1 MITINLDKAKT
12 IAHSIRRTKRE
23 QEFAPYD
30 ALIAKQIPGTDAAAA
45 EQSRI
50 EIRQRYADI
59 QQAIDASS
67 SPDEIK
73 QALALD

>member
-30 ALIAKQIPGTDAAAA
+30 ALIAKQIPGTDAAAV

-50 EIRQRYADI
+50 EIRQRYAEI